1 MKRFTVLALAIV
13 ISLSSLAFAGCGE
26 NNTKSRPTTEATAAT
41 TAETTSQPS
50 DNEELSKYL
59 NSFIEGDEEIYGV
72 WSLEYM
78 TVIFRNDN
86 LAELVMGSE
95 GYFSKYQ
102 MDKKKKLL
110 AVQLLPNTIDGA
122 YTYNFSDDG
131 KTLTLTLDSQ
141 TLTLEKQSDFSMIP
155 KAPKNPKT
163 DSSILGWWEN
173 SEGWIY
179 YFGNDGI
186 MYNNAGSRE
195 TCYTYSTENGK
206 IKAVYTYGG
215 ELEENLTYKVKGKKL
230 VIDGETYTRK

>member
-141 TLTLEKQSDFSMIP
+141 TLTLEKQSDFSM
-155 KAPKNPKT
+155 
-163 DSSILGWWEN
+163 
-173 SEGWIY
+173 